1 MSREAVLVSLFVFL
15 EKFVQYVTGYFL
27 YITLVII
34 LKPEAERE
42 KEKQAAQ
49 EELKK
54 ALQEKEQA
62 LMDLNS
68 MERSFADLFKR
79 LEKHKEVI
87 EGYKKVGSS
96 LFWLSVPVCVDPLLE
111 HGIVPRFNRI

>member
-1 MSREAVLVSLFVFL
+1 MKQSWFRYLCCCKICL
-15 EKFVQYVTGYFL
+15 ECNGQFPLHYPF
-27 YITLVII
+27 VII

-87 EGYKKVGSS
+87 EGYKKVAQEAHS
-96 LFWLSVPVCVDPLLE
+96 
-111 HGIVPRFNRI
+111 